1 MDFNTSKILRN
12 IEQETHLICTSYI
25 NSSLKLF
32 LEILLTISFS
42 IMMFYFNF
50 LESVIVFSIMLIISL
65 LHLLTVRN
73 RLRRYGFERISNS
86 QKIIE
91 NISES
96 FSLIKEIQIFNKIN
110 DAVKKFSFFQKEM
123 QKLQYMKKWL
133 IFYHPYILSF

>member
-96 FSLIKEIQIFNKIN
+96 FSLIKKYKFLIKLMMLLKNFHFF
-110 DAVKKFSFFQKEM
+110 KKV

>member
-1 MDFNTSKILRN
+1 
-12 IEQETHLICTSYI
+12 
-25 NSSLKLF
+25 
-32 LEILLTISFS
+32 
-42 IMMFYFNF
+42 
-50 LESVIVFSIMLIISL
+50 MLIISL

-110 DAVKKFSFFQKEM
+110 DAVKKFSFFKKEC
-123 QKLQYMKKWL
+123 KNCN
-133 IFYHPYILSF
+133 I